1 MVQRKS
7 FKKSPREAIAV
18 EMFGSYTDRWG
29 LGNRELGGQGRGAGK
44 CWAQKENIKRLHLV
58 ASAVLQHDQVTEHP
72 KFMMLSA
79 KQEAISGAFRNNEIL
94 ISLKTGE

>member
-1 MVQRKS
+1 MVQRKAL
-7 FKKSPREAIAV
+7 KNA
-18 EMFGSYTDRWG
+18 
-29 LGNRELGGQGRGAGK
+29 QGKQQLLKCLRNWSLHRQMEFRAQRVGRAGK
-44 CWAQKENIKRLHLV
+44 CWAQKENIKRLHSV
-58 ASAVLQHDQVTEHP
+58 ASAVLQLDQVTEHP